1 MNIEGRG
8 VYELTTI
15 SVRWLPV
22 SAIQFLSEN
31 NLIKLITHI
40 YEFTGGVTRNIKR
53 GQDSLKTDQRQLIAP
68 SQNPSCI
75 RPCLNN
81 FPRKHEVIYTKEDNF
96 V

>member
-53 GQDSLKTDQRQLIAP
+53 RQVKNRSKTADCPL
-68 SQNPSCI
+68 SKSF
-75 RPCLNN
+75 L
-81 FPRKHEVIYTKEDNF
+81 YTPLLE
-96 V
+96 